1 MNKFLTT
8 FNTEDEYQDFINS
21 NECQYINVS
30 HIIQTDR
37 NAYFKELY
45 PQQLLPF
52 TIEVLEHHT
61 GAPLGKISYRDVTYS
76 SYEAKYQIYDHTTQ
90 TYSDWKPFLHD
101 GSLLYME
108 NVATLSVGDKIR
120 IIGNKSSD
128 TFPGLSFF
136 GFETQNGED
145 YKETYPGE
153 LKIKISGN
161 MLSFWTEDYV
171 YATPESLGFRIND
184 WQSVGI
190 GIQGLTVAGWGQYQ
204 DFLKDASDLF
214 LPTRGLTPNIF
225 NGLFDRNSGLIAA
238 PDILAKYLPD
248 SACPNMFY
256 DCKNLEDMPII
267 AAETVERCAFTDMF
281 NNCTSLV
288 NTTELHVKHIV
299 ANDSCNA
306 FDRMFQSCYSLTA
319 APQWDADIDLVIP
332 NKYYSGNPDYVT
344 NGQGYNG
351 IFYAMFRGCES
362 LQTCNWHI
370 TFESA
375 FDGNNDQKFERMFGS
390 LYDEDLE
397 ERKICNA
404 LTTIPTIEIKNNTNY
419 EQTLQVNHDIFY
431 SGDGTKTQNLINSW
445 TVLGIEGAIYVYDY
459 NPPTGFDTSSG
470 TFYLS
475 SNSEYLPGG
484 SLENDYPL
492 NLYNWT
498 KSVYVPSNP

>member
-30 HIIQTDR
+30 HIIQTDK
-37 NAYFKELY
+37 NKYYEELY
-45 PQQLLPF
+45 SQQLLPF
-52 TIEVLEHHT
+52 TIEVLEYHT
-61 GAPLGKISYRDVTYS
+61 DEPVSKFSFSNENWAP
-76 SYEAKYQIYDHTTQ
+76 YEAKYQIYDHTTQ
-90 TYSDWKPFLHD
+90 TYSDWKPFLLD
-101 GSLLYME
+101 YNRYYTEPIS
-108 NVATLSVGDKIR
+108 LSVGDKIR
-120 IIGNKSSD
+120 IIGNRTDKNNFPSLGWTAFD
-128 TFPGLSFF
+128 TQYD
-136 GFETQNGED
+136 TNYED
-145 YKETYPGE
+145 AYPDE
-153 LKIKISGN
+153 LKLKISGN
-161 MLSFWTEDYV
+161 MMSWYTEDYV
-171 YATPESLGFRIND
+171 YATPESELFNNSLIRVNGVTSN
-184 WQSVGI
+184 
-190 GIQGLTVAGWGQYQ
+190 TNC
-204 DFLKDASDLF
+204 LKDASDLF
-214 LPTRGLTPNIF
+214 LPTRGLMPNIF
-225 NGLFDRNSGLIAA
+225 RSMFERDNSLIAA
-238 PDILAKYLPD
+238 PDILAKYIPD
-248 SACPNMFY
+248 TGCYFMFY

-267 AAETVERCAFTDMF
+267 AAETIEKYAFTDMF

-299 ANDSCNA
+299 ASDSCNA

-351 IFYAMFRGCES
+351 IFYAMFSGCES

-375 FDGNNDQKFERMFGS
+375 FDGSNDQKFERMFGS
-390 LYDEDLE
+390 FYDENLSE
-397 ERKICNA
+397 QKICNA
-404 LTTIPTIEIKNNTNY
+404 LATIPTIEIKNNTNY
-419 EQTLQVNHDIFY
+419 ERTLSVNHDIFY